1 MSISCAVLMCHAPIV
16 IPAIAGGRA
25 VNCRTTTEAMR
36 ETARA
41 LVAHEPALIVL
52 ISPHAPRRPRSVGI
66 TFDRTLSGDFARF
79 GHPQVALDLPGA
91 PGAAELI
98 AHKARAAGI
107 ATHALPGRALDH
119 GSMVPLFFVH
129 EAGYRGAVVV
139 TSLPY
144 PGTEIES
151 ALGHALHEAA
161 RESVQRWAILASG
174 DMSHRLTR
182 DAPAGFAP
190 RAREFDRSF
199 ARALRHGDLRSAI
212 DTDPELLELAAEDV
226 VQSTAVA
233 AAAVQYRSHGTR
245 VFAHE
250 APFGVGYLEA
260 LLFSQNLER
269 ARLDERERSTLDS
282 GGRVALDAPP
292 DTLIEIA
299 RAAIGHAL
307 RKESYTPPTLAS
319 PWHDARAVFVT
330 LRSPIGE
337 LRGCIGRTQPRFA
350 ILSEE
355 VADCAVSA
363 ATRDARMPSVGS
375 DELASLDVEVSLLSE
390 LERIENLTQLDPA
403 RYGVVVEQ
411 GALRGVLLPGVDGI
425 ENVEQQLSIA
435 LRKAGI
441 TAHGGYHV
449 SRFVTQKVRR
459 RLTHGPYGTS

>member
-16 IPAIAGGRA
+16 IPAIAGTRA
-25 VNCRTTTEAMR
+25 ADCRATTEAMR

-52 ISPHAPRRPRSVGI
+52 ISPHAPRRARSIGI
-66 TFDRTLSGDFARF
+66 TFDQTLSGDFARF
-79 GHPQVALDLPGA
+79 GHAQVALELPGA

-98 AHKARAAGI
+98 ALKARAEGI
-107 ATHALPGRALDH
+107 DTHALAGRALDH

-144 PGTEIES
+144 PGTEIEA
-151 ALGHALHEAA
+151 ALGQALHEAA
-161 RESVQRWAILASG
+161 RESVQHWAILASG

-190 RAREFDRSF
+190 RAREFDRGF

-212 DTDPELLELAAEDV
+212 DADPELLDLAAEDV

-233 AAAVQYRSHGTR
+233 AAAVQYRAQGTR
-245 VFAHE
+245 VFAYE

-260 LLFSQNLER
+260 LLFSQNVER
-269 ARLDERERSTLDS
+269 ALFDDS
-282 GGRVALDAPP
+282 EHCTPPYALV
-292 DTLIEIA
+292 EIA
-299 RAAIGHAL
+299 LSAIDCAL
-307 RKESYTPPTLAS
+307 RREPYTAPALAP

-330 LRSPIGE
+330 LRSPSGE
-337 LRGCIGRTQPRFA
+337 LRGCIGRTEPRFST
-350 ILSEE
+350 LSEE

-363 ATRDARMPSVGS
+363 ATRDARMPSVCS
-375 DELASLDVEVSLLSE
+375 AELPALNVEVSVLSE
-390 LERIENLTQLDPA
+390 PERIDDLTQLDPQ

-411 GALRGVLLPGVDGI
+411 GPLRGVLLPEVEGVESG
-425 ENVEQQLSIA
+425 EQQLRIT

-441 TAHGGYHV
+441 TEHSPYHL

-459 RLTHGPYGTS
+459 KLTRGTHGTS

>member
-16 IPAIAGGRA
+16 IPAIAGARA
-25 VNCRTTTEAMR
+25 ADCRATTQAMR

-52 ISPHAPRRPRSVGI
+52 ISPHAPRRARSIGI
-66 TFDRTLSGDFARF
+66 TFDQTLSGDFARF
-79 GHPQVALDLPGA
+79 GHAQVALELPGA

-98 AHKARAAGI
+98 AHKARSEGI
-107 ATHALPGRALDH
+107 DTHALAGRALDH

-144 PGTEIES
+144 PGTEIEA
-151 ALGHALHEAA
+151 ALGNALHEAA
-161 RESVQRWAILASG
+161 REGVRHWAILASG

-190 RAREFDRSF
+190 RAREFDRRF
-199 ARALRHGDLRSAI
+199 AHALRQGDLRSAI
-212 DTDPELLELAAEDV
+212 DADPELIELAAEDV

-233 AAAVQYRSHGTR
+233 AAAVQYRAEGTR
-245 VFAHE
+245 VFAYE

-260 LLFSQNLER
+260 LLFSQNLEH
-269 ARLDERERSTLDS
+269 ATLDHGAGSTLDT
-282 GGRVALDAPP
+282 PP
-292 DTLIEIA
+292 DALVEIA
-299 RAAIGHAL
+299 LTAIGCAL
-307 RKESYTPPTLAS
+307 RAEPYTPPAQAP

-330 LRSPIGE
+330 LRSPSGE
-337 LRGCIGRTQPRFA
+337 LRGCIGRTEPRFA
-350 ILSEE
+350 TLSEE

-363 ATRDARMPSVGS
+363 ATRDTRMPSVCS
-375 DELASLDVEVSLLSE
+375 EELAALSVEVSLLSE
-390 LERIENLTQLDPA
+390 PERIADLSQLDPR

-411 GALRGVLLPGVDGI
+411 GTLRGVLLPDVEGV
-425 ENVEQQLSIA
+425 ESVEQQLRIA

-441 TAHGGYHV
+441 AVNSCYQL

-459 RLTHGPYGTS
+459 KLARGTHGTS